1 MVRTSVGKI
10 MWKKHQSHLSGGTIT
25 FSPLH
30 TVKTGIASSDE
41 LGNQL
46 LTNSPADKKYIKMF
60 TALWETSRL
69 QFYIDTSSYKGETYN
84 SE

>member
-46 LTNSPADKKYIKMF
+46 STNSLADKKIHKDVHCPLGNLKV
-60 TALWETSRL
+60 TILH
-69 QFYIDTSSYKGETYN
+69 
-84 SE
+84 